1 MLKFWTIW
9 HGLIIVKCQGSMK
22 REPQN
27 NDFAVSTFEK
37 FTWGKSLYSDRNLWK
52 RFMGRLTGAVII
64 LLWLM
69 DLKHRGF
76 FEASL
81 WGAKVKQ
88 KALVMCRQ
96 RHLSPQHFNVFWRL
110 TLPIALKPQISS
122 LSKHLWTKYRQIHLQ
137 IHYYW
142 EPRRDCPLVSSNLP
156 LSPM

>member
-1 MLKFWTIW
+1 MVWSLSN
-9 HGLIIVKCQGSMK
+9 VKDQWKGSPETMI
-22 REPQN
+22 
-27 NDFAVSTFEK
+27 
-37 FTWGKSLYSDRNLWK
+37 SLYSDRNLWK

-88 KALVMCRQ
+88 KTRVMCRQ

-122 LSKHLWTKYRQIHLQ
+122 LSKHLWTKYRQIHIQLRTN
-137 IHYYW
+137 ILLRASAGL
-142 EPRRDCPLVSSNLP
+142 PARFIKSSFVSHVMPTNFAEVCRFW
-156 LSPM
+156 M